1 MLGSRLIKAYR
12 YSYLRYLY
20 WLSFGEDILSI
31 RVPINVWI
39 FLVESYHRSPSDS
52 GQIETKE
59 SAPRVVKDSKQAIY
73 NTIYLKVLPGQRER
87 NLYAQALTGFRYRK
101 STLYLKVL
109 SQGERSSRIFAVP
122 SMFEKRKADA
132 VFPPTHPK
140 CRKIILFIRKLPR
153 SSYSSG
159 SSYQSTLKWQ
169 ERPFHIKKVM
179 STLE

>member
-39 FLVESYHRSPSDS
+39 FFGKAIHQALLNS

-73 NTIYLKVLPGQRER
+73 NAIYLKGATMREKEIFAQTLTEFFAPIENQRYI
-87 NLYAQALTGFRYRK
+87 LK
-101 STLYLKVL
+101 SCHKVKG
-109 SQGERSSRIFAVP
+109 SNRIFAVP

-132 VFPPTHPK
+132 ESFLRHIQK
-140 CRKIILFIRKLPR
+140 RRKI
-153 SSYSSG
+153 
-159 SSYQSTLKWQ
+159 
-169 ERPFHIKKVM
+169 
-179 STLE
+179 